1 MSWDIFIQ
9 DLPDVASAKDIPVD
23 FRPRPLGEREDV
35 VARILRAIPNG
46 DLQDTDWIFVNSD
59 DIDLSIQLHMED
71 AEQVRYLVA
80 HVHGGVQSAACVA
93 ALLNELGLRALD
105 SNTGEFFDGAALD
118 ESL

>member
-23 FRPRPLGEREDV
+23 FRPKPLGEREAV
-35 VARILRAIPNG
+35 VDRILRAIPNG
-46 DLQDTDWIFVNSD
+46 ELQDTDWIFVNSH

-80 HVHGGVQSAACVA
+80 HVHGGAQSAACIA
-93 ALLNELGLRALD
+93 ALLNALGLRALD
-105 SNTGEFFDGAALD
+105 TNTGEFFDGATLD